1 LIESI
6 AIRNLGVIQQ
16 AELEFGSGFTALT
29 GETGAGKTMVLSAL
43 GLLLG
48 GRADSGAVRSGA
60 TQLFVEGRWQLTS
73 DFESLTARLAELGA
87 DIETGELLVNR
98 SVSSEGRSRAAV
110 GGASVPVAV
119 LAELAE
125 QLVAVHGQSD
135 QLRLKSATA
144 QREALDAFAGEALS
158 VVKASYQQAYSA
170 WRDTARRLERLKN
183 SSETDRLRAATLREF
198 LNELER
204 LNPQPGELDELIS
217 KLERMSNIEALR
229 AEALAAHEALSSD
242 LSDVDA
248 ITLLGLA
255 KKQLDASSDPL
266 LRNLAAGLVEA
277 TELARDTSREL
288 ANYLATLDLDPVQ
301 LEQLQQ
307 RRADL
312 TQFTRKHQRDLDELI
327 ASAAG
332 VSAELLDL
340 DSGDDQLERLDQLAE
355 AQLSQ
360 LGVAAKEL
368 SAARTVAA
376 AALARGVSEELAALA
391 MGGSSLSVSVTGQD
405 FEAHGADKVEFLLAA
420 HPGAEPRP
428 LGKGASGGELS
439 RVMLAIELVLAGNGQ
454 LPTMIFDEVDAGVGG
469 AAAVELG
476 RRLRKLSESTQVI
489 VVTHLPQ
496 VAAFADTQLRVSK
509 DSSGGFTASSVEQ
522 LDGEERVLEL
532 ARMLSG
538 NPDSDVARTHAR
550 ELLAQS

>member
-60 TQLFVEGRWQLTS
+60 AQLFVEGRWQLS
-73 DFESLTARLAELGA
+73 GDFESLKARLAELGA
-87 DIETGELLVNR
+87 DSETGELLVNR

-144 QREALDAFAGEALS
+144 QREALDAFAGEALR
-158 VVKASYQQAYSA
+158 VVKASYQQAFSA
-170 WRDTARRLERLKN
+170 WRDTERRLERLKN
-183 SSETDRLRAATLREF
+183 SSETDRLRAVTLREF

-242 LSDVDA
+242 VSDVDA

-255 KKQLDASSDPL
+255 KKQLEASSDPQ
-266 LRNLAAGLVEA
+266 LRALATGLVEA
-277 TELARDTSREL
+277 TELARDSSREL
-288 ANYLATLDLDPVQ
+288 ASYLATLDLDPAQ

-312 TQFTRKHQRDLDELI
+312 TQFTRKHQRELDELI
-327 ASAAG
+327 ASAAT
-332 VSAELLDL
+332 VSAELIDL
-340 DSGDDQLERLDQLAE
+340 DSGDDQLERLEQLAQ

-360 LGVAAKEL
+360 LGLAAKEL
-368 SAARTVAA
+368 STARTVAA
-376 AALARGVSEELAALA
+376 QALAQGVSEELSALA
-391 MGGSSLSVSVTGQD
+391 MGGSSLSVSVTQQD
-405 FEAHGADKVEFLLAA
+405 FEAHGADKIEFLLAP

-469 AAAVELG
+469 AAALELG

-522 LDGEERVLEL
+522 LEGEARVLEL

-538 NPDSDVARTHAR
+538 NPDSDVARSHAR